1 MQKNIILHPRYFVK
15 KVAPQAI
22 KNAIKDVCPD
32 RTAHINVPKKV
43 KTLLCVPNN

>member
-15 KVAPQAI
+15 KVAPQTI

-32 RTAHINVPKKV
+32 RTAHIKRTEEGKDIA
-43 KTLLCVPNN
+43 LCSQ